1 MKGHWAVRNVVLS
14 IVVGIAVVAGVFLYT
29 DVSLQQNM
37 SNVQSENADSLTI
50 HGYWVIKVF
59 DENGNLVDERQVNNV
74 FTNLG
79 MQVILSK
86 STSATFVSKST
97 TDPGILNKL
106 VLGDCG
112 ADATCDPPSVSDLSL
127 ERQVVLLGRSFVFSV
142 DPTTNSVTMIF
153 KRVNTPSEETY
164 REAGLVTSRFSD
176 VLANRVTF
184 PDVVKPKDS
193 TVEFAVTLG
202 LDVKP

>member
-1 MKGHWAVRNVVLS
+1 MKRHWAVRNVLLS
-14 IVVGIAVVAGVFLYT
+14 IVVGIAVVTGVFLYT

-37 SNVQSENADSLTI
+37 SNIQSENADSLTI

-59 DENGNLVDERQVNNV
+59 DENGSLVDERQVNNV
-74 FTNLG
+74 VTDIG
-79 MQVILSK
+79 MQVILAK
-86 STSATFVSKST
+86 AAAATFIPKST
-97 TDPGILNKL
+97 TDPGVLSRL

-112 ADATCDPPSVSDLSL
+112 ADATCDPPSVLDLSL
-127 ERQVVLLGRSFVFSV
+127 ERVVVNSFSRSFVFSV

-176 VLANRVTF
+176 VLVNRVTF
-184 PDVVKPKDS
+184 PDVVKPASS
-193 TVEFAVTLG
+193 TVEFSVTLD
-202 LDVKP
+202 LDV